1 MAKTILPSGEEIST
15 TPKEILR
22 YVNADALRQILR
34 QDRLR
39 WNLKANKDVDYYD
52 KIKLSKHTGELH
64 NFGNYQRLEIR
75 TFPDNNANPGYS
87 GINNDSGTFGL
98 PHDIEL
104 WDNALSD
111 TSKKT
116 TVNRTIVGSLA
127 KIKNTSGYGLDDNKK
142 ISKNTNNRMSMLVF
156 DPADGRSYL
165 LSNDAPHY
173 VNNESRKDKIP
184 GRAVA
189 RITDIP
195 TRITHLHND
204 LNFVSDPD
212 YIHTDN
218 NFTNSNRY
226 VLDNLDDRTFVYP
239 EISRDRNGGDFVEND
254 RVGLNGEFS
263 YGESDG
269 SVKQNTQPDLG
280 VNPQLGN
287 YGDRFGEAISSYNKN
302 VSYSGIGHKNG
313 YLPGIFRSVE
323 ELERVDIVDQTMTPR
338 THKATPGAKRFS
350 NYYIHDGLWSS
361 NWFDKAT
368 YRDSYLAQSMNPIN
382 MEIYDNKSEPR
393 PYSSLE
399 QSDGSLFNMNKL
411 FQWRYNRITIKYY
424 SKDIYCHILKGGED
438 YTEGDILVWSFS
450 DDSFEFEVKMVG
462 SNGEILQ
469 GEFRIDNSKVY
480 NQDPSTHGIG
490 VSFANKSSVGRGAKI
505 VINSKATIE
514 THATQIKNN
523 LYAYVDITPTVRSD
537 NSTPW
542 SDTKMSDSQDGK
554 ITIRS
559 TAAGPGYTGINSGKG
574 GPLSTDKN
582 STTKFYEHG
591 GNATAG
597 VHVHLFRYV
606 INTENPS
613 WVIRD
618 GQQIFLGKW
627 VDQGPMGLERPCDIK
642 ALLFS
647 NSDTNNFNNYYK
659 FNLDT
664 LLESY
669 QNNPDAVVT
678 NNKNAISNAYIHYD
692 QVDPSSDQKFYET
705 IVNPE
710 TSLVQEV
717 DVTHKV
723 LYVNMA
729 TGMLFMYNQSYKS
742 DPKYGH
748 GLRGPGWIS
757 LSGGISK

>member
-1 MAKTILPSGEEIST
+1 MAKTILPSGEEIT
-15 TPKEILR
+15 NTPKEYLK
-22 YVNADALRQILR
+22 YVSADSLRQILR
-34 QDRLR
+34 QDRIRL
-39 WNLKANKDVDYYD
+39 NLKANKDVDYFD
-52 KIKLSKHTGELH
+52 NISQSKHTGELH
-64 NFGNYQRLEIR
+64 NFGNYQRMEIR
-75 TFPDNNANPGYS
+75 TFPDNNANPGYA
-87 GINNDSGTFGL
+87 GINNDSGNFGL
-98 PHDIEL
+98 PHDVEL
-104 WDNALSD
+104 WDNAMSEE
-111 TSKKT
+111 SKKIK
-116 TVNRTIVGSLA
+116 VNRTIIGSMA
-127 KIKNTSGYGLDDNKK
+127 KIKNTSGYGLDDLKK
-142 ISKNTNNRMSMLVF
+142 ISKDTNNRMSMIIF
-156 DPADGRSYL
+156 DPADGRPYV
-165 LSNDAPHY
+165 LSNDAPNY
-173 VNNESRKDKIP
+173 VNNESRKNKIP
-184 GRAVA
+184 NRAVA
-189 RITDIP
+189 RIGDIP

-212 YIHTDN
+212 YTHTDN

-254 RVGLNGEFS
+254 RIGLNGEFS

-269 SVKQNTQPDLG
+269 TVHPNSQPDLG
-280 VNPQLGN
+280 VDPNLGK

-302 VSYSGIGHKNG
+302 VSYSGIGHKDG
-313 YLPGIFRSVE
+313 YLPGIFRSLE
-323 ELERVDIVDQTMTPR
+323 ELERVDLVDQTMTPR
-338 THKATPGAKRFS
+338 THKSTPGAKRS
-350 NYYIHDGLWSS
+350 HNYYIHDGLWSS
-361 NWFDKAT
+361 NWFDKIT
-368 YRDSYLAQSMNPIN
+368 YRDSYLAQAMNPID
-382 MEIYDNKSEPR
+382 MERYDNKSEPR
-393 PYSSLE
+393 SYSSLE
-399 QSDGSLFNMNKL
+399 QVNDQFFNMNKL
-411 FQWRYNRITIKYY
+411 YQWRYNRVTIKYY

-438 YTEGDILVWSFS
+438 YTVGDILVWSFA
-450 DDSFEFEVKMVG
+450 DDSFEYEVKMVG

-469 GEFRIDNSKVY
+469 GDFRIEDGKEY

-490 VSFANKSSVGRGAKI
+490 VTFANKSSIGRGAKI

-523 LYAYVDITPTVRSD
+523 LYAYVDITPSVRSD

-542 SDTKMSDSQDGK
+542 SDTKPSDPQDGK

-574 GPLSTDKN
+574 GPATGSKDA
-582 STTKFYEHG
+582 TTRFYEHG

-606 INTENPS
+606 INTESPS

-664 LLESY
+664 LLDSY

-678 NNKNAISNAYIHYD
+678 NNKNAVSNAYIHFD
-692 QVDPSSDQKFYET
+692 QVDPKSDQRFT
-705 IVNPE
+705 DTRVNPD
-710 TSLVQEV
+710 TSAVE
-717 DVTHKV
+717 DIDITHKV

-729 TGMLFMYNQSYKS
+729 TGVLFMYNQSYKS

-748 GLRGPGWIS
+748 GLRPPGWFSIS
-757 LSGGISK
+757 GSTSL